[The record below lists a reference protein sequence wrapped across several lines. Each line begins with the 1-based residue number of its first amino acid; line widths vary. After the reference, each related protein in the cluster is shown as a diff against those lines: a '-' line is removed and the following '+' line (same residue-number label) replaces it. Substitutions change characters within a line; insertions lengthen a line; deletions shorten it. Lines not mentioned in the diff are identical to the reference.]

1 VNLGPPVNSGSCE
14 HDPSL
19 SADGRTLY
27 FGSNDR
33 PGQLGG
39 EDLWQAPIIPVV
51 DFNGNGIS
59 DAQDMCVIVDHWGEH
74 NSLCDIGPM
83 PWGDGIVD
91 IADLAVLAEHLFEDV
106 DDPTLIAHWPLDEV
120 QGVIAYNNVTDRDGT
135 LANGPVWQPEDGIVD
150 GALQL
155 DGIDDYIETDPVLNP
170 ADGAFSVLAWIQGG
184 APYQVVLS
192 QADGVNWLMLDA
204 EGKLMTEL
212 KSPGRNA
219 GGPLLSDVDITD
231 GNWHRIGFIWDGLYR
246 HLYVGGVEVVT
257 DDAPLSALEGSDGGL
272 YLGAGKATEP
282 GTFWAGLI
290 DDVRIYNRAVTP

>member
-1 VNLGPPVNSGSCE
+1 
-14 HDPSL
+14 
-19 SADGRTLY
+19 
-27 FGSNDR
+27 
-33 PGQLGG
+33 
-39 EDLWQAPIIPVV
+39 
-51 DFNGNGIS
+51 
-59 DAQDMCVIVDHWGEH
+59 
-74 NSLCDIGPM
+74 LCDIGPM